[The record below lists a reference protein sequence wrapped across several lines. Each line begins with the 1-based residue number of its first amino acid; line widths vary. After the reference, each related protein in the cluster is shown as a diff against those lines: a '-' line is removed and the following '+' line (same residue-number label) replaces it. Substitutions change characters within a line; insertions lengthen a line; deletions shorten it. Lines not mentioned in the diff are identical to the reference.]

1 MAPAPLPGFIEVE
14 IGTYCNRQ
22 CAWCPNGWHER
33 GLKSASRS
41 MLDETWRAL
50 LGDLGAARYAGW
62 FAFHNYNEPMADPR
76 LLERLSQAR
85 AALPA
90 AKLEVHTNGDFL
102 TRASVHALAGAGCS
116 LTRVTLYP
124 SNERALEPPDE
135 GRLHR
140 FLSRLGLS
148 SEERVVKTSKLEHR
162 VQVGA
167 MTLVVRL
174 PRIEHY
180 TDRAGSVHFEPLAS
194 TKPRSGPCWLPFHSA
209 AIDVHGALKLC
220 CHIYD
225 TTAPGMEAYVIGN
238 VAEQPFSSLWRS
250 RRMEAL
256 RRRLAR
262 ADYRRL
268 GACASCAHASP
279 SWMVPRARARARA
292 KGWIA

>member
-33 GLKSASRS
+33 GLKPASRS
-41 MLDETWRAL
+41 MADGTWRAL
-50 LGDLGAARYAGW
+50 LSDLQGAGYSGW

-76 LLERLSQAR
+76 LLERLADAH
-85 AALPA
+85 AALPD

-102 TRASVHALAGAGCS
+102 TTRSLRALAEAGCS

-135 GRLHR
+135 ARLHR
-140 FLSRLGLS
+140 FLSRLSLA
-148 SEERVVKTSKLEHR
+148 SEERVEKTSKLEHR
-162 VQVGA
+162 VRVGA

-180 TDRAGSVHFEPLAS
+180 TDRAGSVHFEPIAS
-194 TKPRSGPCWLPFHSA
+194 TTPRSAPCWLPFHSA

-220 CHIYD
+220 CHVYD

-238 VAEQPFSSLWRS
+238 VGEVPFTRLWRS
-250 RRMEAL
+250 RRMESF
-256 RRRLAR
+256 RRQLAR
-262 ADYRRL
+262 ADFRRL
-268 GACASCAHASP
+268 EACATCTHVSP

-292 KGWIA
+292 KGWTE